1 MREDQSECKNGVP
14 QISASKDSVLNMLS
28 KVAAFK
34 MEERD
39 LALDKY
45 KRLNDDMEDD
55 EFWLKGKTVIMYL
68 DSASKASNYLGDI
81 AKDMMKIV
89 FPKEE
94 SEGGENTTQD
104 DRIALN
110 QLASDMIK
118 EKRLKEQAS
127 KKLLYKD
134 STDNGETSE

>member
-1 MREDQSECKNGVP
+1 MMEDQNEYKNGFP
-14 QISASKDSVLNMLS
+14 QISVSKDSVLNMLS